1 MNGFDIICPGCEY
14 QEMSYEPKADDYGQD
29 PIGYFC
35 NRREYGV
42 NRCPRATQWRDYFR
56 HRKGGNDGSK

>member
-1 MNGFDIICPGCEY
+1 MNGFDRICPGCEY
-14 QEMSYEPKADDYGQD
+14 QQMSYEPKADDYGQD

-42 NRCPRATQWRDYFR
+42 DRCPRAAQWRDYFR
-56 HRKGGNDGSK
+56 QRKGEGDGK